1 MLQTANVE
9 KIVVVGDEITIAACN
24 LIKMEEGKKI

>member
-9 KIVVVGDEITIAACN
+9 KIVVGAGITIAASN
-24 LIKMEEGKKI
+24 LIKMKEGKKI